1 MASKKP
7 IVVDERWLEMFNKN
21 FQKICEPLLPTLQDV
36 KAMRRKLN
44 EAIDA
49 TKAEAKELTE
59 IGRTDDTAAG
69 E

>member
-36 KAMRRKLN
+36 KAMRQ
-44 EAIDA
+44 
-49 TKAEAKELTE
+49 
-59 IGRTDDTAAG
+59 TDF
-69 E
+69 